1 MAPKSYEKYSKMEP
15 GGAQDR
21 FILSFYRFW
30 EKAKKLDFS
39 MRLWGDQKQG
49 KSTRGAPKAR
59 KKPPE

>member
-1 MAPKSYEKYSKMEP
+1 MAPKSHGKLSKVER

-21 FILSFYRFW
+21 FILRFYRFW

-39 MRLWGDQKQG
+39 MRATQKQG

-59 KKPPE
+59 KTRPE